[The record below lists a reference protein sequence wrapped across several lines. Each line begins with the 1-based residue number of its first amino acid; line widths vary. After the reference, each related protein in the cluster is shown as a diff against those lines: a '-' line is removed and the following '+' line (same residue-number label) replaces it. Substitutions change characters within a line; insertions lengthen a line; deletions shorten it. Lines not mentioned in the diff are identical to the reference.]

1 MRFGFGWSDVDE
13 ARNPLMVFNSSM
25 NDELD
30 SLTVEVERLVWI
42 IILRNLLNK
51 LKVSRRYHE
60 TR

>member
-1 MRFGFGWSDVDE
+1 
-13 ARNPLMVFNSSM
+13 MVFNSSM